1 MDVSAKSLAP
11 ASALSLRPTAVAR
24 LVFRFYRQPASWLAL
39 IITSLVMIYVGGAAM
54 FWFHAIYLGEG
65 GPAISPVLHWFID
78 STAALALTPVLFVL
92 LPVASRFAMVSQQDL
107 SPHRFALFS
116 GAIFAVMTI
125 PGPFI
130 HNTFVGRGTWL
141 ADEVTRLWGN
151 GRPVPPYTEYPFA
164 LDAVLQLSFG
174 LPLYIALM
182 WAVFYALRTMLVQR
196 IAAAGV
202 RD

>member
-11 ASALSLRPTAVAR
+11 ASALSLRPTAVAK
-24 LVFRFYRQPASWLAL
+24 LVFQYYRQPASWLVLIIASLAL
-39 IITSLVMIYVGGAAM
+39 IYIGGAAM

-78 STAALALTPVLFVL
+78 STAALLLTPVVFIVL
-92 LPVASRFAMVSQQDL
+92 PLASRYARISQHDL

-116 GAIFAVMTI
+116 GAIFAVATV

-130 HNTFVGRGTWL
+130 HNTFIGRGTYL
-141 ADEVTRLWGN
+141 ADQVTRLWGD
-151 GRPVPPYTEYPFA
+151 GRVVQPYTQFPFPIEA
-164 LDAVLQLSFG
+164 LLQVAFG

-182 WAVFYALRTMLVQR
+182 WALFYSARTMVVG
-196 IAAAGV
+196 AA
-202 RD
+202 R

>member
-11 ASALSLRPTAVAR
+11 ASALSLRPTAVAK
-24 LVFRFYRQPASWLAL
+24 LVFQYYRQPTSWLVL
-39 IITSLVMIYVGGAAM
+39 IITSLVMIYLGGAAM

-78 STAALALTPVLFVL
+78 STAALLLTPVLFIVL
-92 LPVASRFAMVSQQDL
+92 PLASRYAKVSPQDL

-130 HNTFVGRGTWL
+130 HNTFIGRGTYL
-141 ADEVTRLWGN
+141 ADMVTRSWGN
-151 GRPVPPYTEYPFA
+151 GRPVQPYTEYPLAIEA
-164 LDAVLQLSFG
+164 LLQVAFG

-182 WAVFYALRTMLVQR
+182 WALFYSVKTMLVR
-196 IAAAGV
+196 VA
-202 RD
+202 R

>member
-11 ASALSLRPTAVAR
+11 ASALSLRPTAVAK
-24 LVFRFYRQPASWLAL
+24 LVFQYYRQPTSWLVL
-39 IITSLVMIYVGGAAM
+39 IIASLTLIYLGGAAM

-78 STAALALTPVLFVL
+78 STAALLLTPVVFIA
-92 LPVASRFAMVSQQDL
+92 LPLASRYAMVSQKDM

-116 GAIFAVMTI
+116 GAIFAVATV
-125 PGPFI
+125 PGPII

-141 ADEVTRLWGN
+141 ADAVTRLWGD

-164 LDAVLQLSFG
+164 LDAVMQLAFG

-182 WAVFYALRTMLVQR
+182 WALFYSARTMLVR
-196 IAAAGV
+196 VA
-202 RD
+202 R

>member
-11 ASALSLRPTAVAR
+11 ASALSLRPTAVAK
-24 LVFRFYRQPASWLAL
+24 LVFQYYRQPASWLVL
-39 IITSLVMIYVGGAAM
+39 VITTLVMIYLGGAAM

-78 STAALALTPVLFVL
+78 STAALLLTPVLFIVL
-92 LPVASRFAMVSQQDL
+92 PLASRYAKISQQDL

-130 HNTFVGRGTWL
+130 HNTFIGRGTWL
-141 ADEVTRLWGN
+141 ADQITRLWGD
-151 GRPVPPYTEYPFA
+151 GRAVQPYTQFPFA
-164 LDAVLQLSFG
+164 IEALLQVAFG

-182 WAVFYALRTMLVQR
+182 WALFYGTRTMVEKVAR
-196 IAAAGV
+196 
-202 RD
+202 

>member
-11 ASALSLRPTAVAR
+11 ASALSLRPTAVAK
-24 LVFRFYRQPASWLAL
+24 LVFQYYRQPTSWLVL
-39 IITSLVMIYVGGAAM
+39 IIASLVMIYLGGAAM

-65 GPAISPVLHWFID
+65 GPAISPVLHWFMD
-78 STAALALTPVLFVL
+78 STAALLLTPVLFVV
-92 LPVASRFAMVSQQDL
+92 LPLASRYARVGNQDL

-130 HNTFVGRGTWL
+130 HNTFIGRGTYL
-141 ADEVTRLWGN
+141 ADAVTRMWGD
-151 GRPVPPYTEYPFA
+151 GRAVQPYTQFPFA
-164 LDAVLQLSFG
+164 IEALLQVAFG

-182 WAVFYALRTMLVQR
+182 WALFLGARTMLHKV
-196 IAAAGV
+196 AP
-202 RD
+202 

>member
-11 ASALSLRPTAVAR
+11 ASALSLRPTAVAK
-24 LVFRFYRQPASWLAL
+24 LVFLYYRQPTSWLVL
-39 IITSLVMIYVGGAAM
+39 IIASMVMIYIGGAAM

-65 GPAISPVLHWFID
+65 GPAISPVLHWFMD
-78 STAALALTPVLFVL
+78 STAALLLTPVLFVV
-92 LPVASRFAMVSQQDL
+92 LPLASRYARVGQQDL

-130 HNTFVGRGTWL
+130 HNTFIGRGTYL
-141 ADEVTRLWGN
+141 ADAVTRLWGD
-151 GRPVPPYTEYPFA
+151 GQPVQPYTQYPFPMEA
-164 LDAVLQLSFG
+164 LLQVAFG

-182 WAVFYALRTMLVQR
+182 WVLFYSVRTKLVKVSR
-196 IAAAGV
+196 
-202 RD
+202 